1 MTLSVDY
8 HPDDIL
14 SRIIQKTGIST
25 NCFSPKTIMWISK
38 EKVSVRKGYSG
49 KIIQLL

>member
-1 MTLSVDY
+1 MTLSIDY

-14 SRIIQKTGIST
+14 SSVIQKTGIST

-38 EKVSVRKGYSG
+38 EKVSVRKGYNG

>member
-1 MTLSVDY
+1 MIYLVELY
-8 HPDDIL
+8 KKLELVQIV
-14 SRIIQKTGIST
+14 
-25 NCFSPKTIMWISK
+25 FSPKTIMWISK